1 MHSDYYKC
9 YEYLVSCRQRE
20 SIEYHRAHQQEQP
33 REVED
38 SPGQSYAAGSIQSTQ
53 CDQSEGAVAVGLR
66 IQNAPIGVLHGRRF
80 LTYYNYNEYDI
91 YLSIDRRRSYPLE
104 HAL

>member
-1 MHSDYYKC
+1 MLRIPCELPTTRIDRIPPRPSAGTA
-9 YEYLVSCRQRE
+9 QR
-20 SIEYHRAHQQEQP
+20 SRGF
-33 REVED
+33 
-38 SPGQSYAAGSIQSTQ
+38 PGQSYAAGSIQSSQ

-91 YLSIDRRRSYPLE
+91 YLNIDRRRSYPLE